1 MGRKNVSNLEFNS
14 QNVTRLLRIANG
26 TSVWQ
31 ANTQTPVQIIQAGY
45 LRDLFI
51 IAQGTPAFT
60 GAPVV
65 DPWGPGS
72 LFSNLQVNSNVQA
85 GVINVSGLAATWI
98 MQVVM
103 GLEKMGNSLFSPLIT
118 DVGVNSWNNLYE
130 YSAPA
135 AAPTN
140 MQNPLF
146 QVPYWLPLAQKINTL
161 DGYVGI
167 WDLQDPSIQMVL
179 NYTPSSTSS
188 TTPFQLANNNA
199 NPNGSAPYYGVTGT
213 NSVTI
218 ANPSNIISRVM
229 YDPPLDP
236 KNDPEFGYV
245 HSWYEELWNTALPG
259 SSTINWRALA
269 NSGYITRLIFSV
281 ADATNFASAAANT
294 GIGVADSN
302 IKLSNSINL
311 TVGNNAPVVQ
321 ETVYETR
328 LRQFHELGRALPQ
341 GVFYIDFLG
350 QDLTMQNVLDTF
362 TAGNIN
368 LQMNFNAALGS
379 TAVGGVNS
387 NGKVIRGMLQA
398 LMQ

>member
-1 MGRKNVSNLEFNS
+1 MGNLEFNS
-14 QNVTRLLRIANG
+14 QNVTRLLRIANS
-26 TSVWQ
+26 TSVW
-31 ANTQTPVQIIQAGY
+31 ASNSQTPVQIIQAGY
-45 LRDLFI
+45 LRELI
-51 IAQGTPAFT
+51 LIAQGTPAFT
-60 GAPVV
+60 GSPVV
-65 DPWGPGS
+65 DPWGPFS

-85 GVINVSGLAATWI
+85 GVYSVSGLGASWI
-98 MQVVM
+98 ASVLF
-103 GLEKMGNSLFSPLIT
+103 GLEKMGNTPDTPLIT
-118 DVGVNSWNNLYE
+118 PVGVNSWNNLYE
-130 YSAPA
+130 YSAPTS
-135 AAPTN
+135 APSN

-146 QVPYWLPLAQKINTL
+146 QVPYFIPLAQKINTL

-188 TTPFQLANNNA
+188 ATPFQLANNNA
-199 NPNGSAPYYGVTGT
+199 NPNGSAPYYGVVGT

-218 ANPSNIISRVM
+218 ANPSNLVTRVM

-236 KNDPEFGYV
+236 RNDPEFGYV
-245 HSWYEELWNTALPG
+245 HSWYEELFNTALPG

-269 NSGYITRLIFSV
+269 NSGYITRLIFGV

-302 IKLSNSINL
+302 MKLTNAINL
-311 TVGNNAPVVQ
+311 TVGNNAPVVV
-321 ETVYETR
+321 ETIYETR
-328 LRQFHELGRALPQ
+328 YRQLSELGRLLPQ

-350 QDLTMQNVLDTF
+350 SDLTLQNVLDTF

-368 LQMNFNAALGS
+368 LQMNFNSALGS
-379 TAVGGVNS
+379 AAVGGQNS
-387 NGKVIRGMLQA
+387 FGKVIRGMLQA

>member
-1 MGRKNVSNLEFNS
+1 MGNLEFNS

-26 TSVWQ
+26 VSNWA
-31 ANTQTPVQIIQAGY
+31 ANSQTPVQIIQAGY
-45 LRDLFI
+45 LRDLII
-51 IAQGTPAFT
+51 IAQGSPSFT
-60 GAPVV
+60 GSPTV

-72 LFSNLQVNSNVQA
+72 IFSNLQVNSNVQA
-85 GVINVSGLAATWI
+85 GVINVSGLGAGWI
-98 MQVVM
+98 ADVVM
-103 GLEKMGNSLFSPLIT
+103 ALEKMGNTLDSPLIT
-118 DVGVNSWNNLYE
+118 PVGANSWNNGFLYN
-130 YSAPA
+130 ALTA
-135 AAPTN
+135 AGSN
-140 MQNPLF
+140 MQNTLI
-146 QVPYWLPLAQKINTL
+146 QVPFWLPLAQKINTL

-179 NYTPSSTSS
+179 NYTPSSSS
-188 TTPFQLANNNA
+188 SSSPFQLSNNNA
-199 NPNGSAPYYGVTGT
+199 NPNGSTPYYGITGT

-218 ANPSNIISRVM
+218 SSAQNLITRVM

-259 SSTINWRALA
+259 SSVINWRALA
-269 NSGYITRLIFSV
+269 NSGYITRLIFAV

-302 IKLSNSINL
+302 LKLSNSINL
-311 TVGNNAPVVQ
+311 TVGNNAPVVV
-321 ETVYETR
+321 ETIYETR
-328 LRQFHELGRALPQ
+328 ARMALELGHQLPQ

-350 QDLTMQNVLDTF
+350 QDLTLQNVLDTF

-368 LQMNFNAALGS
+368 LQMNFNSALGS
-379 TAVGGVNS
+379 SAVGGINS